1 MHPPTSG
8 SDGSARVLHPPS
20 ERHRFANTYWLWAS
34 AGGEEPG
41 HACTVGENEHQLFV
55 VETASLVANGQHQLS
70 KWLAAE
76 AATRGIGP
84 KFLNFEELVPGARP
98 PLHKGDV
105 VFMMLHQAAVEAD
118 SDEVA
123 VSWEQWSRVAA
134 VVIDAG
140 AVLIL
145 VTAGAQAAGVAAC
158 LGVGAHAVVEV
169 DHADVA
175 LDVARDVQAG
185 KLSGFDLS
193 AVLRCPYDEEQLER
207 LGKLTT
213 IELRILFYL
222 TKGYAAD
229 RVASVEW
236 ISLSTVRTHI
246 RSIFRKL
253 GVKSQLVAVAL
264 ANGTAARD
272 LRPGQAPPVVSEAG
286 STAI

>member
-1 MHPPTSG
+1 MHPPASG
-8 SDGSARVLHPPS
+8 SDGSARALHPPT
-20 ERHRFANTYWLWAS
+20 ERHRVANTYWLWAS
-34 AGGEEPG
+34 AAGEEPG
-41 HACTVGENEHQLFV
+41 HARTVGENDHQVFV
-55 VETASLVANGQHQLS
+55 VEAASLAANGQHQLA

-76 AATRGIGP
+76 AATRGIEP
-84 KFLNFEELVPGARP
+84 KFLNFEELVPGAQP
-98 PLHKGDV
+98 PIHKGDV
-105 VFMMLHQAAVEAD
+105 VFMMLHQVAVDAD
-118 SDEVA
+118 SYEAA

-134 VVIDAG
+134 IVIDAG

-158 LGVGAHAVVEV
+158 LSVGAHAVVEV

-175 LDVARDVQAG
+175 LDVAWDVRAG

-193 AVLRCPYDEEQLER
+193 SVLRCPYDEEQLER
-207 LGKLTT
+207 LGNLTT

-253 GVKSQLVAVAL
+253 GVKSQLAAVAL
-264 ANGTAARD
+264 ANGTAGRD
-272 LRPGQAPPVVSEAG
+272 ISPGQALPVVSEAG